1 MMELKIGYDDAHRQ
15 ARLRRNTL
23 AIAITICCPLVMVGL
38 LLLLP
43 KDGEIAAQARW
54 LVPVGIFAFCAA
66 CFYYAARLGTER
78 MNLTTTYLFTGTELI
93 RRRSGW
99 PDDRIALKDIDSV
112 THKHGRIVVTSALD
126 QRGFIIPEK
135 FEGFASL
142 LHELDKLGRVEA
154 RPRPMLLGV
163 SVAVTLACCLLTV
176 LFSHKK
182 STVEIAGV
190 LGTGLLAYSSY
201 QLLRVRKGPEQ
212 KAVKSALWLLVG
224 LAWAA
229 TLFLLYSSIL
239 HVD

>member
-1 MMELKIGYDDAHRQ
+1 MELKIGYDDAHRQ
-15 ARLRRNTL
+15 ARLRRNMF

-43 KDGEIAAQARW
+43 KDGEVATQARW

-66 CFYYAARLGTER
+66 CFYYAARLGAER

-93 RRRSGW
+93 RRRRGW

-112 THKHGRIVVTSALD
+112 THKHGRIVVTSTLN

-142 LHELDKLGRVEA
+142 LHELEKLGRVET
-154 RPRPMLLGV
+154 RPRLVLRGV
-163 SVAVTLACCLLTV
+163 SVAVILACCWLTI
-176 LFSHKK
+176 LFSHEK

-190 LGTGLLAYSSY
+190 VGVGLLAYSSY
-201 QLLRVRKGPEQ
+201 QLLRVRKGSEQ
-212 KAVKSALWLLVG
+212 KTVKLALWLLVG

-229 TLFLLYSSIL
+229 TSFLLYSCIL
-239 HVD
+239 RAGQ